1 MNFLKVVFHTFWR
14 RAILI
19 VFFAL
24 CWCAVEKRLNNFL
37 LSEVLM
43 GQEYSYTR
51 SATDPDGDQV
61 YYLWDWGDGNTSGW
75 LGPYASG
82 QAVTITHTWEKGG
95 SYEIRAR
102 AKDINDLRGPVGIF
116 N

>member
-43 GQEYSYTR
+43 GQRRRNLLQSIETLKR
-51 SATDPDGDQV
+51 
-61 YYLWDWGDGNTSGW
+61 
-75 LGPYASG
+75 
-82 QAVTITHTWEKGG
+82 
-95 SYEIRAR
+95 
-102 AKDINDLRGPVGIF
+102 
-116 N
+116 

>member
-37 LSEVLM
+37 LSEVLQTKK
-43 GQEYSYTR
+43 QEYILL
-51 SATDPDGDQV
+51 A
-61 YYLWDWGDGNTSGW
+61 
-75 LGPYASG
+75 
-82 QAVTITHTWEKGG
+82 
-95 SYEIRAR
+95 
-102 AKDINDLRGPVGIF
+102 
-116 N
+116 